1 MDNLFGGNLYVPGSQ
16 TQMWIKELVKAIIGS
31 DEFKKEMSNSIRVE
45 MEANRHKY
53 SKESNSN
60 NLSYEM
66 LTRGNV
72 NMQAKMAA
80 NGYDVYGKTI
90 ISSNMP
96 NDNGNLYKKMKNK
109 INYGSPAPK
118 DGYENRGQQSVF

>member
-1 MDNLFGGNLYVPGSQ
+1 MADLFGVYIPGSA
-16 TQMWIKELVKAIIGS
+16 TAQMLKELVEALMKFDG
-31 DEFKKEMSNSIRVE
+31 FKKELSNYIRVE

-53 SKESNSN
+53 SKDNNSN

-80 NGYDVYGKTI
+80 SGYDVYGRTI
-90 ISSNMP
+90 ISGNTMKSNS
-96 NDNGNLYKKMKNK
+96 DLYKKMKNK
-109 INYGSPAPK
+109 INYTNVSPRSFSNN
-118 DGYENRGQQSVF
+118 GRYNLY